1 MKVTDFVIKSRK
13 RKDYTQ
19 FTARIETETLDNIRR
34 IVKENNLVSV
44 NEFINDCLRY
54 AITNLKI
61 TEADDNDF
69 KKIENG

>member
-1 MKVTDFVIKSRK
+1 MTDFVIKSRK

-34 IVKENNLVSV
+34 IVKENNLISV
-44 NEFINDCLRY
+44 NEFINDCLKY
-54 AITNLKI
+54 DIVNLKI
-61 TEADDNDF
+61 TEEDDNNF

>member
-1 MKVTDFVIKSRK
+1 MTDFVIKSRK

-34 IVKENNLVSV
+34 IVKENNLISV
-44 NEFINDCLRY
+44 NEFINDCLKY
-54 AITNLKI
+54 AIANLKI

>member
-34 IVKENNLVSV
+34 IVKENNLISV

-69 KKIENG
+69 KKIKNG